1 MTAFVDAAPFGARS
15 PNALKR
21 AVIAL
26 TRRLPDNWLGL
37 RLAILMRR
45 IVMSSGRDEPID
57 TELWGLHLRLY
68 PRRNGCEKNALF
80 TPQMFDVVERGMLAR
95 EIDDSLRRGG
105 DFVFV
110 DIGANVGLY
119 SLFVAQRAGERANIL
134 AIEPQPGIADRF
146 AFNFAL
152 NPDLS
157 AILVRQ
163 AVAGEDG
170 DAELAI
176 DARDSGGTSLRVER
190 LGGAA
195 ERVPVRCRT
204 LLGLL
209 RDHGMTRVDAL
220 KIDVEGAEDVVLT
233 PFLAGAP
240 DALLPRWILI
250 EDARDAWRS
259 DVFAALRRRGYAEIG
274 RSAQNVVMARGRQM
288 EAAA

>member
-1 MTAFVDAAPFGARS
+1 MTAFVDASPFGARR
-15 PNALKR
+15 PNTLKR
-21 AVIAL
+21 GVIAL
-26 TRRLPDNWLGL
+26 TRLLPDNWLGL
-37 RLAILMRR
+37 RLAILLRR
-45 IVMSSGRDEPID
+45 IVMSSGRDEAID
-57 TELWGLHLRLY
+57 TGLWGLHLRLY

-80 TPQMFDVVERGMLAR
+80 TPQMFDVTERGMLAR
-95 EIDDSLRRGG
+95 EIDECLRRGG

-119 SLFVAQRAGERANIL
+119 SLFVAQRAGKRANIL

-157 AILVRQ
+157 AVLVRQ

-176 DARDSGGTSLRVER
+176 DARDSGGTSLRAER
-190 LGGAA
+190 FGHAA

-209 RDHGMTRVDAL
+209 RDHGIARIDAL

-240 DALLPRWILI
+240 DALLPGWILI
-250 EDARDAWRS
+250 EDAREAWRS
-259 DVFAALRRRGYAEIG
+259 DVFAALRQRGYAEIG

>member
-1 MTAFVDAAPFGARS
+1 MTASVDAAPFGARR

-21 AVIAL
+21 SVIAL

-37 RLAILMRR
+37 RLAILLRR
-45 IVMSSGRDEPID
+45 IVMSSGRDEAID
-57 TELWGLHLRLY
+57 TGLWGLRLRLY

-80 TPQMFDVVERGMLAR
+80 TPQMFDVTERGMLAR
-95 EIDDSLRRGG
+95 EIDDTLRRGE

-119 SLFVAQRAGERANIL
+119 SLFVAQRAGKRANIL
-134 AIEPQPGIADRF
+134 VIEPQPGIADRF

-157 AILVRQ
+157 VTLVRQ

-170 DAELAI
+170 EAELAI
-176 DARDSGGTSLRVER
+176 DARDSGGTSLRAER
-190 LGGAA
+190 LGDGA
-195 ERVPVRCRT
+195 ERVRVGCRM

-209 RDHGMTRVDAL
+209 RDHGIARIDAL

-240 DALLPRWILI
+240 EALLPGWILI
-250 EDARDAWRS
+250 EDAREAWRS

-274 RSAQNVVMARGRQM
+274 RSAQNVVMARGRRM